1 MADHKEGHRKR
12 VKTKYFEKGESA
24 FFDYELLEML
34 LFYSIPRKD
43 TKDIA
48 KALLEK
54 FGSVDNV
61 LNADIRQLKT
71 VEGIGK
77 DSACLIKLVADLRE
91 RAIDSRK
98 KQITIRGIAQ
108 AGEHFRKLLA
118 NETKE
123 NFAAMVLDNGNRIQ
137 FFGIVKEGSIGT
149 VDAPLR
155 ELTYLVTDKLA
166 TGIIIAHN
174 HPKGVAKPSAADV
187 NVTIKIRD
195 FMKTLGV
202 VLLDHIIIGS
212 NDVYSMHADPQ
223 FKKFFE

>member
-1 MADHKEGHRKR
+1 MADRKEGHRNR
-12 VKTKYFEKGESA
+12 VKTKYFEKGEGA

-54 FGSVDNV
+54 FGSLDNV
-61 LNADIRQLKT
+61 LNADIRQLTT
-71 VEGIGK
+71 VEGIGRE
-77 DSACLIKLVADLRE
+77 SACLIKLVADLRE
-91 RAIDSRK
+91 RALDSRER
-98 KQITIRGIAQ
+98 QITIRSREQVI
-108 AGEHFRKLLA
+108 ERFRKLL
-118 NETKE
+118 EEEPKE

-137 FFGIVKEGSIGT
+137 FCGIVKEGSLGA

-155 ELTYLVTDKLA
+155 ELTYLVADKLA

-174 HPKGVAKPSAADV
+174 HPKGVAKPSMADV
-187 NVTIKIRD
+187 NVTIRIRD
-195 FMKTLGV
+195 FMKTLCV
-202 VLLDHIIIGS
+202 VLLDHVIIAPNG
-212 NDVYSMHADPQ
+212 VYSMHADPQ